1 LQERFDMRVP
11 RYVVG
16 ITGGIGS
23 GKSAVTDYLETKGI
37 TVVDADKVA
46 RIVVEPGTSGLA
58 AIAKHFGQEILLPD
72 GGLNRA
78 ALRKVVFDNPD
89 ERKVLEGIT
98 HPRIREEIARQ
109 LSDASSPYVV
119 LASPL
124 LLESGQNSFADYVVV
139 VDVPESVQLNRTMAR
154 DDNSEQLVKS
164 IMAAQLDRKTR
175 LSRADTSIS
184 NDGTLEALYAR
195 VDDLHESLLARA
207 GA

>member
-1 LQERFDMRVP
+1 MSTKRF
-11 RYVVG
+11 VVG

-46 RIVVEPGTSGLA
+46 RVVVEPGTSGLA
-58 AIAKHFGQEILLPD
+58 AIAEHFGSDILLPD
-72 GGLNRA
+72 GGLDRA

-89 ERKVLEGIT
+89 ERKALEGIT

-109 LSDASSPYVV
+109 LSQASSPYVV

-124 LLESGQNSFADYVVV
+124 LLESGQNSFANYVVV
-139 VDVPESVQLNRTMAR
+139 VDVPESVQLSRTMAR
-154 DDNSEQLVKS
+154 DDNNEQLVKS

-184 NDGTLEALYAR
+184 NNSSLDELYAR
-195 VDDLHESLLARA
+195 VDELHEDLLARA
-207 GA
+207 SA

>member
-1 LQERFDMRVP
+1 MSTQ

-23 GKSAVTDYLETKGI
+23 GKSAVTDYLENKGI

-46 RIVVEPGTSGLA
+46 RVVVEPGTSGLA
-58 AIAKHFGQEILLPD
+58 AIEEHFGKHILLPD
-72 GGLNRA
+72 GALDRA
-78 ALRKVVFDNPD
+78 ALRKVVFDSPD

-109 LSDASSPYVV
+109 LSEASSPYVV

-139 VDVPESVQLNRTMAR
+139 VDVPESVQLHRTMAR
-154 DDNSEQLVKS
+154 DDNSAQLVKS
-164 IMAAQLDRKTR
+164 IMAAQLDRETR

-184 NDGTLEALYAR
+184 NDGTLEELYAR
-195 VDDLHESLLARA
+195 VDDLHQDLLARA

>member
-1 LQERFDMRVP
+1 MSAIRF
-11 RYVVG
+11 VVG
-16 ITGGIGS
+16 VTGGIGS

-46 RIVVEPGTSGLA
+46 RVIVEPHTSGLA
-58 AIAKHFGQEILLPD
+58 AIAEHFGRGILLPD
-72 GGLNRA
+72 GGLDRA

-109 LSDASSPYVV
+109 LSEATSSYVV

-124 LLESGQNSFADYVVV
+124 LLESGQNSFANYVVV
-139 VDVPESVQLNRTMAR
+139 VDVPESVQLSRTMAR
-154 DDNSEQLVKS
+154 DDNSEQLVRS
-164 IMAAQLDRKTR
+164 IMAAQLDRETR

-184 NDGTLEALYAR
+184 NDGSLEDLFAR
-195 VDDLHESLLARA
+195 VDDLHEDLLVRA

>member
-1 LQERFDMRVP
+1 MRAE

-37 TVVDADKVA
+37 TVVDADRVS
-46 RIVVEPGTSGLA
+46 RLVVEPGTAGLA
-58 AIAKHFGQEILLPD
+58 AITEHFGQEILLPS
-72 GGLNRA
+72 GELNRA
-78 ALRKVVFDNPD
+78 ALRKLAFDNQD

-98 HPRIREEIARQ
+98 HPRIRDEIARQ
-109 LSDASSPYVV
+109 LSEAESPYVV

-139 VDVPESVQLNRTMAR
+139 VDVPESVQVSRTMAR

-164 IMAAQLDRKTR
+164 IMAAQLDRETR
-175 LSRADTSIS
+175 LSRADTSIK
-184 NDGTLEALYAR
+184 NDRTLEELYAR
-195 VDDLHESLLARA
+195 VDDLHQELLARA
-207 GA
+207 ASLGGN

>member
-1 LQERFDMRVP
+1 MRGP

-23 GKSAVTDYLETKGI
+23 GKSAVTDHLETKGI

-46 RIVVEPGTSGLA
+46 RVVVEPGTSGLA
-58 AIAKHFGQEILLPD
+58 AIAEHFGQEILLPD
-72 GGLNRA
+72 GGLDRA
-78 ALRKVVFDNPD
+78 ALRKLVFDNPD

-109 LSDASSPYVV
+109 LNEASSPYVV

-164 IMAAQLDRKTR
+164 IMAAQLNRETR

-184 NDGTLEALYAR
+184 NDGTLEELHAR
-195 VDDLHESLLARA
+195 VDDLHQDLLARA

>member
-1 LQERFDMRVP
+1 MSAIRF
-11 RYVVG
+11 VVG
-16 ITGGIGS
+16 VTGGIGS

-46 RIVVEPGTSGLA
+46 RVIVEPHTSGLA
-58 AIAKHFGQEILLPD
+58 AIAEHFGRGILLPD
-72 GGLNRA
+72 GGLDRA

-109 LSDASSPYVV
+109 LSEATSSYVV

-124 LLESGQNSFADYVVV
+124 LLESGQNSFANYVVV
-139 VDVPESVQLNRTMAR
+139 VDVPESVQLSRTMAR
-154 DDNSEQLVKS
+154 DDNSEQLVRS
-164 IMAAQLDRKTR
+164 IMAAQLDRETR

-184 NDGTLEALYAR
+184 NDGSLEDLFAR
-195 VDDLHESLLARA
+195 VDDLHEDLLVRA
-207 GA
+207 GT

>member
-1 LQERFDMRVP
+1 MSAQQL
-11 RYVVG
+11 VVG

-46 RIVVEPGTSGLA
+46 RVVVEPGTSGLA
-58 AIAKHFGQEILLPD
+58 AIAEHFGGDILLPD
-72 GGLNRA
+72 GTLDRA
-78 ALRKVVFDNPD
+78 ALRKIVFDNPS

-124 LLESGQNSFADYVVV
+124 LLESGQSSFADYVVV
-139 VDVPESVQLNRTMAR
+139 VDVPESVQLSRTMTR

-164 IMAAQLDRKTR
+164 IMAVQLDRETR
-175 LSRADTSIS
+175 LARSDTSIS
-184 NDGTLEALYAR
+184 NEGTLEELHTR
-195 VDDLHESLLARA
+195 VDALHADLLRRA
-207 GA
+207 QA

>member
-1 LQERFDMRVP
+1 MPKE

-37 TVVDADKVA
+37 TIVDADKVA
-46 RIVVEPGTSGLA
+46 RVVVEPGTAGLE
-58 AIAKHFGQEILLPD
+58 AISEYFGKDILLPNGALD
-72 GGLNRA
+72 RA
-78 ALRKVVFDNPD
+78 ALRKVVFNNPD

-109 LSDASSPYVV
+109 LSEATSPYVV

-124 LLESGQNSFADYVVV
+124 LLESGQNSFADYIVV
-139 VDVPESVQLNRTMAR
+139 VDVPESVQLSRTMAR

-164 IMAAQLDRKTR
+164 IMAVQLDRETR
-175 LSRADTSIS
+175 LSRADTAIS
-184 NDGTLEALYAR
+184 NDGSLDELYTR
-195 VDDLHESLLARA
+195 VDVLHDDLLMRA
-207 GA
+207 DA

>member
-1 LQERFDMRVP
+1 MSTIRF
-11 RYVVG
+11 VVG
-16 ITGGIGS
+16 VTGGIGS

-46 RIVVEPGTSGLA
+46 RVVVEPGTSGLA
-58 AIAKHFGQEILLPD
+58 AIAEHFGRGILLPD
-72 GGLNRA
+72 GGLDRA

-109 LSDASSPYVV
+109 LSEATSPYVV

-124 LLESGQNSFADYVVV
+124 LLESGQNSFANYVVV
-139 VDVPESVQLNRTMAR
+139 VDVPESVQLSRTMAR
-154 DDNSEQLVKS
+154 DDNSEQLVRS
-164 IMAAQLDRKTR
+164 IMAAQLDRETR
-175 LSRADTSIS
+175 LSRADASIS
-184 NDGTLEALYAR
+184 NDGSLEDLFAH
-195 VDDLHESLLARA
+195 VDDLHEDLLVRA